1 MNGISDYQSMKL
13 VLGDV
18 FGLSRDGFHII
29 IAFLVFLAAARMFRI
44 RLTGWHAL
52 IAPVVLA
59 LGLEA
64 KDLYDSVSY
73 GFSIYPLGNL
83 HDVLTSVFLPLLT
96 VLYARLWEHRP
107 D

>member
-29 IAFLVFLAAARMFRI
+29 IAFIVFLSVARIFRI
-44 RLTGWHAL
+44 RLTSWNAL
-52 IAPVVLA
+52 LAPLILA
-59 LGLEA
+59 LVLEA

-73 GFSIYPLGNL
+73 GFPIYPSGNL
-83 HDVLTSVFLPLLT
+83 HDILISAFLPLLT
-96 VLYARLWEHRP
+96 VLYLRRWGDGA